1 MIFGLYL
8 MIPINNS
15 NVLKQ
20 LSFRLVVFSL
30 FVIIVS
36 AACGK
41 GSGGSGGG
49 GPVTPP
55 TPPAPT
61 EDAIVFTYDIDPGSN
76 IYAALGTTQ
85 EVKISVTSK
94 MPTAG
99 VITDIV
105 VKRDSDGSTVSSS
118 TLAASTMVPING
130 MITNIATNVVCTASI
145 TVKSAST
152 ATNTSTKTF
161 KIARK

>member
-1 MIFGLYL
+1 

-20 LSFRLVVFSL
+20 LSFRLIVFSL
-30 FVIIVS
+30 FVILVS

-85 EVKISVTSK
+85 EVKITVTSK

-105 VKRDSDGSTVSSS
+105 VKKDSDGSTVSSS

-130 MITNIATNVVCTASI
+130 MITNLATNVVCTATI
-145 TVKSAST
+145 TVKSATT

>member
-1 MIFGLYL
+1 

-20 LSFRLVVFSL
+20 LSFRLIVFSL
-30 FVIIVS
+30 FVILVS

-41 GSGGSGGG
+41 GSGGTGGG

-85 EVKISVTSK
+85 EVKITVTSK

-105 VKRDSDGSTVSSS
+105 VKKDSDGSTVSSS
-118 TLAASTMVPING
+118 TLAASTMIPING
-130 MITNIATNVVCTASI
+130 MITNLATNVVCTATI
-145 TVKSAST
+145 TVKSATT

>member
-1 MIFGLYL
+1 
-8 MIPINNS
+8 MIPKNNS

-20 LSFRLVVFSL
+20 LSFRLIVFSL
-30 FVIIVS
+30 FVILVS

-41 GSGGSGGG
+41 GSGGSSGG

-55 TPPAPT
+55 TPPPPT

-105 VKRDSDGSTVSSS
+105 VKKDSDGSTVSSS

-130 MITNIATNVVCTASI
+130 MISNLATNVVCTATI
-145 TVKSAST
+145 TVKSATT

>member
-1 MIFGLYL
+1 M
-8 MIPINNS
+8 
-15 NVLKQ
+15 LKQ
-20 LSFRLVVFSL
+20 LYFRLVVFSL
-30 FVIIVS
+30 FVILVS

-61 EDAIVFTYDIDPGSN
+61 EEAIVFTYDIDPGSN

-85 EVKISVTSK
+85 EVKITVTSK

-105 VKRDSDGSTVSSS
+105 VKKDSDGSAVSSS

-130 MITNIATNVVCTASI
+130 MISNLATNVVCTATI
-145 TVKSAST
+145 TVKSATT
-152 ATNTSTKTF
+152 ATNTATKTF
-161 KIARK
+161 KIAKK

>member
-1 MIFGLYL
+1 

-20 LSFRLVVFSL
+20 LSFRLIVFSL
-30 FVIIVS
+30 FVILVS

-55 TPPAPT
+55 TPPPPT

-105 VKRDSDGSTVSSS
+105 VKKDSDGSTVSSS

-130 MITNIATNVVCTASI
+130 MITNLATNVVCTATI
-145 TVKSAST
+145 TVKSATT

>member
-1 MIFGLYL
+1 

-20 LSFRLVVFSL
+20 LSFRLIVFSL
-30 FVIIVS
+30 FVILVS

-85 EVKISVTSK
+85 EVKITVTSK

-105 VKRDSDGSTVSSS
+105 VKKDSDGSTVSSS

-130 MITNIATNVVCTASI
+130 MITNLATNVVCTASI

-152 ATNTSTKTF
+152 ATNTSTKSF

>member
-1 MIFGLYL
+1 M
-8 MIPINNS
+8 
-15 NVLKQ
+15 LKQ
-20 LSFRLVVFSL
+20 LSFRLIVFSL
-30 FVIIVS
+30 FVILVS

-49 GPVTPP
+49 GVTP
-55 TPPAPT
+55 TPPPPPPPT
-61 EDAIVFTYDIDPGSN
+61 EENIVFTYDIDPGSN

-85 EVKISVTSK
+85 EVKITVTSK

-105 VKRDSDGSTVSSS
+105 VKKDSDGSVVSSS

-130 MITNIATNVVCTASI
+130 MITNLATNVVCTATI
-145 TVKSAST
+145 TLKSAST
-152 ATNTSTKTF
+152 ATNTATKTF
-161 KIARK
+161 KIAKK

>member
-1 MIFGLYL
+1 
-8 MIPINNS
+8 
-15 NVLKQ
+15 VLKQ
-20 LSFRLVVFSL
+20 LSFRLIVFSL
-30 FVIIVS
+30 FVILVS

-41 GSGGSGGG
+41 GSSGSGGG
-49 GPVTPP
+49 GVTPTPP
-55 TPPAPT
+55 TPTPT
-61 EDAIVFTYDIDPGSN
+61 EENIVFTYDIDPGSN

-85 EVKISVTSK
+85 EVKITVTSK

-105 VKRDSDGSTVSSS
+105 VKKDSDGSTVSSS

-130 MITNIATNVVCTASI
+130 MITNLATNVVCTATI

-152 ATNTSTKTF
+152 ATNTATKTF
-161 KIARK
+161 KIAKK

>member
-1 MIFGLYL
+1 

-15 NVLKQ
+15 NMLKQ
-20 LSFRLVVFSL
+20 LSFRLIVFSL
-30 FVIIVS
+30 FVILVS

-85 EVKISVTSK
+85 EVKITVTSK

-105 VKRDSDGSTVSSS
+105 VKKDSDGSTVSSS

-130 MITNIATNVVCTASI
+130 MITNLATNVVCTATI
-145 TVKSAST
+145 TVKSATT

>member
-1 MIFGLYL
+1 
-8 MIPINNS
+8 MIPINNR

-20 LSFRLVVFSL
+20 LSFRLIVFSL
-30 FVIIVS
+30 FVILVS

-55 TPPAPT
+55 TPPPPT

-76 IYAALGTTQ
+76 IYAALGASQ
-85 EVKISVTSK
+85 EVKITVTSK

-105 VKRDSDGSTVSSS
+105 VKRDSDGGTVSSS
-118 TLAASTMVPING
+118 TLAASTMVPITG
-130 MITNIATNVVCTASI
+130 TITNLATNVVCTATI

>member
-1 MIFGLYL
+1 

-20 LSFRLVVFSL
+20 LSFRLIVFSL
-30 FVIIVS
+30 FVILVS

-41 GSGGSGGG
+41 GSGCSGGG
-49 GPVTPP
+49 GVTPP
-55 TPPAPT
+55 PPPTPT

-85 EVKISVTSK
+85 EVKITVTSK

-105 VKRDSDGSTVSSS
+105 VKKDSDGSSVSSS

-130 MITNIATNVVCTASI
+130 MITNLATNVVCTATI
-145 TVKSAST
+145 TVKSATT

>member
-1 MIFGLYL
+1 
-8 MIPINNS
+8 MIPINNR

-20 LSFRLVVFSL
+20 LSFRLIVFSL
-30 FVIIVS
+30 FVILVS

-85 EVKISVTSK
+85 EVKITVTSK

-130 MITNIATNVVCTASI
+130 MITNLATNVVCTATI
-145 TVKSAST
+145 TVKSAAT
-152 ATNTSTKTF
+152 DTNTSTKTF
-161 KIARK
+161 KIERK

>member
-1 MIFGLYL
+1 

-20 LSFRLVVFSL
+20 LSFRLIVFSL
-30 FVIIVS
+30 FVILVS

-85 EVKISVTSK
+85 EVKITVTSK

-105 VKRDSDGSTVSSS
+105 VKKDSDGSTVSSS

-130 MITNIATNVVCTASI
+130 MISNLATNVVCTATI
-145 TVKSAST
+145 TVKSATT
-152 ATNTSTKTF
+152 ATNTTTKTF

>member
-1 MIFGLYL
+1 

-20 LSFRLVVFSL
+20 LSFRLIVFSL
-30 FVIIVS
+30 FVILVS

-41 GSGGSGGG
+41 GSGGTGGG

-85 EVKISVTSK
+85 EVKITVTSK

-105 VKRDSDGSTVSSS
+105 VKKDSDGSTVSSS

-130 MITNIATNVVCTASI
+130 MITNLATNVVCTATI
-145 TVKSAST
+145 TVKSATT

>member
-1 MIFGLYL
+1 

-20 LSFRLVVFSL
+20 LSFRLIVFSL
-30 FVIIVS
+30 FVILVS

-41 GSGGSGGG
+41 GSGGTGGG

-85 EVKISVTSK
+85 EVKITVTSK

-105 VKRDSDGSTVSSS
+105 VKKDSDGSTVSSS

-130 MITNIATNVVCTASI
+130 MITNLATNVVCTATI
-145 TVKSAST
+145 TVKSATT

-161 KIARK
+161 NIARK

>member
-1 MIFGLYL
+1 
-8 MIPINNS
+8 MIPINNR

-20 LSFRLVVFSL
+20 LSFRLIVFSL
-30 FVIIVS
+30 FVILVS

-41 GSGGSGGG
+41 GSGGTGGG

-61 EDAIVFTYDIDPGSN
+61 EDAIVFTYDIDPGAN
-76 IYAALGTTQ
+76 IYAALGASQ

-130 MITNIATNVVCTASI
+130 MITNLATNVVCTASI

-152 ATNTSTKTF
+152 ATNTSTKSF

>member
-1 MIFGLYL
+1 
-8 MIPINNS
+8 
-15 NVLKQ
+15 VLKQ
-20 LSFRLVVFSL
+20 LSFRLIVFSL
-30 FVIIVS
+30 FVILVS

-55 TPPAPT
+55 TPPPPT

-76 IYAALGTTQ
+76 IYAALGASQ
-85 EVKISVTSK
+85 EVKITVTSK

-105 VKRDSDGSTVSSS
+105 VKRDSDGGTVSSS
-118 TLAASTMVPING
+118 TLAASTMVPITG
-130 MITNIATNVVCTASI
+130 TITNLATNVVCTATI

>member
-1 MIFGLYL
+1 
-8 MIPINNS
+8 
-15 NVLKQ
+15 VLKQ
-20 LSFRLVVFSL
+20 FSFRLIVFSL
-30 FVIIVS
+30 FVILVS

-49 GPVTPP
+49 GVTPTPP
-55 TPPAPT
+55 TPPTPT
-61 EDAIVFTYDIDPGSN
+61 EENIVFTYDIDPGSN

-85 EVKISVTSK
+85 EVKITVTSK

-105 VKRDSDGSTVSSS
+105 VKKDSDGSVVSSS

-130 MITNIATNVVCTASI
+130 MISNLATNVVCTATI
-145 TVKSAST
+145 TLKSATT
-152 ATNTSTKTF
+152 ATNTATKTF
-161 KIARK
+161 KIAKK

>member
-1 MIFGLYL
+1 M
-8 MIPINNS
+8 
-15 NVLKQ
+15 LKQ
-20 LSFRLVVFSL
+20 LSFRLIVFSL
-30 FVIIVS
+30 FVILVS

-49 GPVTPP
+49 GVTPTPP
-55 TPPAPT
+55 TPTPT
-61 EDAIVFTYDIDPGSN
+61 EENIVFTYDIDPGSN

-85 EVKISVTSK
+85 EVKITVTSK

-105 VKRDSDGSTVSSS
+105 VRRDSDGATVSSS

-130 MITNIATNVVCTASI
+130 MITNLATNVVCTATI
-145 TVKSAST
+145 TLKSAST
-152 ATNTSTKTF
+152 ATNTATKTF

>member
-1 MIFGLYL
+1 
-8 MIPINNS
+8 
-15 NVLKQ
+15 VLKQ
-20 LSFRLVVFSL
+20 LYFRLIVFSL

-36 AACGK
+36 AACSK
-41 GSGGSGGG
+41 GGSPGGG
-49 GPVTPP
+49 GVTPPPPTPP
-55 TPPAPT
+55 TPT
-61 EDAIVFTYDIDPGSN
+61 EENIVFTFDIDPGSN

-85 EVKISVTSK
+85 EVKITVTSK

-105 VKRDSDGSTVSSS
+105 VKKDADGSAVSSS

-130 MITNIATNVVCTASI
+130 MITNLATNVVCTATI
-145 TVKSAST
+145 TVKSATT
-152 ATNTSTKTF
+152 ATNTATKTF

>member
-1 MIFGLYL
+1 
-8 MIPINNS
+8 MIPKNKS

-20 LSFRLVVFSL
+20 LSFRLIVFSL
-30 FVIIVS
+30 FVILVS

-55 TPPAPT
+55 TPPPPT

-105 VKRDSDGSTVSSS
+105 VKKDSDGSTVSSS

-130 MITNIATNVVCTASI
+130 MISNLATNVVCTATI
-145 TVKSAST
+145 TVKSATT
-152 ATNTSTKTF
+152 ATNTTTKTF

>member
-1 MIFGLYL
+1 
-8 MIPINNS
+8 MIPINNR

-20 LSFRLVVFSL
+20 HYFRLIVFSL

-36 AACGK
+36 AACSK
-41 GSGGSGGG
+41 GGSSGGG
-49 GPVTPP
+49 SVTPPPPTPP
-55 TPPAPT
+55 TPT
-61 EDAIVFTYDIDPGSN
+61 EENIVFTFDIDPGSN

-85 EVKISVTSK
+85 EVKITVTSK

-105 VKRDSDGSTVSSS
+105 VKKDADGSTVSSS

-130 MITNIATNVVCTASI
+130 MITNLATNVVCTATI

-152 ATNTSTKTF
+152 ATNTATKTF
-161 KIARK
+161 KIAKK